1 MTKRVKGRRVPK
13 SPDQCAFTGCDRDKV
28 KAVATDNHTQLG
40 LCKIH
45 TREAKGIL
53 SEY

>member
-1 MTKRVKGRRVPK
+1 MTKRINGRRAPK
-13 SPDQCAFTGCDRDKV
+13 PPHQCAFTGCDRDKV
-28 KAVATDNHTQLG
+28 KAVATDNYTKLG

-45 TREAKGIL
+45 TREARGFL